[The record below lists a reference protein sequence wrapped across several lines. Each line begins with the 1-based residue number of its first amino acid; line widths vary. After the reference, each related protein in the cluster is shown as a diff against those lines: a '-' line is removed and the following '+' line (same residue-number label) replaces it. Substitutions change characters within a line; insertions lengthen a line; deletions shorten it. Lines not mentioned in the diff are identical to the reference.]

1 MNLES
6 NTESN
11 NPYRLENYKDILKN
25 NYVRTLLLIGG
36 GILIVFIGG
45 KVMRIM
51 AGTDTEYKMLKTA
64 IKQ

>member
-1 MNLES
+1 MNSEN
-6 NTESN
+6 NTKSN
-11 NPYRLENYKDILKN
+11 NPYILENYKDILKN
-25 NYVRTLLLIGG
+25 NYVRPLLLIGG

-51 AGTDTEYKMLKTA
+51 AGTVTEYKMLKTA

>member
-51 AGTDTEYKMLKTA
+51 AGTVTEYKMLKTA

>member
-1 MNLES
+1 MNSKS

-51 AGTDTEYKMLKTA
+51 AGTVTEYKMLKTA

>member
-1 MNLES
+1 MNSEN
-6 NTESN
+6 NTKSN

-25 NYVRTLLLIGG
+25 NYVRPLLLIGG

-51 AGTDTEYKMLKTA
+51 AGTVNEYKMLKTA